1 MKNNAVIK
9 LLIFLPVL
17 LFIAC
22 SDSTSPQDDTKQLRK
37 EISQM
42 LIIGFRGDSVK
53 AGMPIVDD
61 IQNGRIGGIILFDRD
76 VELSSWD
83 RNVKSPEQVKSLISG
98 LLSMSRQPLYISVDQ
113 EGGRVA
119 RLKQSYGFPY
129 NVSQQYLGD
138 MDNLD
143 STRFYGERT
152 ANTLAEAGFNV
163 NFAPVVDLNLNKQN
177 PVIGA
182 IERSFSDNPDVVVR
196 HSQVLIDE
204 FERRGVTG
212 TLKHFP
218 GHGSSEADSHLGFV
232 DVTDVWQEIEL
243 EPYRRLI
250 NAGAVEMIMTAH
262 IFNANLDPDYPA
274 TLSHNVLT
282 KLLREE
288 LGFQG
293 IIVSDDMNMSAI
305 TDHYGLEQAIELS
318 INAGVDIL
326 IFANNLIYD
335 PAIATKA
342 TDIIIN
348 LVEKGKIPRQR
359 ITESYNRIMQHKNR
373 FL

>member
-1 MKNNAVIK
+1 MKINIAIK
-9 LLIFLPVL
+9 ILIFLPVL
-17 LFIAC
+17 IFMAC
-22 SDSTSPQDDTKQLRK
+22 SESTSPQDDTERLRK

-61 IQNGRIGGIILFDRD
+61 IQNNRIGGIILFDRD

-83 RNVKSPEQVKSLISG
+83 RNVKSPEQLKSLISG
-98 LLSMSRQPLYISVDQ
+98 LLSLSMQPLYVSVDQ

-138 MDNLD
+138 LNNLD

-152 ANTLAEAGFNV
+152 ANTLAEAGFNI

-182 IERSFSDNPDVVVR
+182 IERSFSDNPDIVVS
-196 HSQVLIDE
+196 HSRVLIDE
-204 FERRGVTG
+204 FKRRGITA

-250 NAGAVEMIMTAH
+250 NADAVEMIMTAH
-262 IFNANLDPDYPA
+262 IYNAKLDPDYPA

-288 LGFQG
+288 MGFKG

-335 PAIATKA
+335 PAIATRA
-342 TDIIIN
+342 TNIIID
-348 LVEKGKIPRQR
+348 LVQKGKIPRQR
-359 ITESYNRIMQHKNR
+359 ITESYNRIMQHKLN